1 VSYVR
6 WMPKINKFRFVLF
19 ETTNVIDMAEM
30 FQYCNKLNLKG
41 VENFDTSKVI
51 DMSKMFNYCQK
62 FQV

>member
-1 VSYVR
+1 MCHMFDGCQKLTNLDLS
-6 WMPKINKFRFVLF
+6 WF
-19 ETTNVIDMAEM
+19 ETTNVEM